1 MPSILRIFLYQ
12 TDASLLYLG
21 QCGPYDQGGSPFRAE
36 AGLQHYAVSD
46 LIGECADRVMHY
58 EAGYDYGSGYCYHFE
73 CSLHICVF
81 NGRGR

>member
-21 QCGPYDQGGSPFRAE
+21 QCEPYDQGGSPFRADP
-36 AGLQHYAVSD
+36 GLQHYAVSD
-46 LIGECADRVMHY
+46 LIGECADTVMHY
-58 EAGYDYGSGYCYHFE
+58 EAGCYYGSGYCYHFE

-81 NGRGR
+81 NRAGR